1 MSRWQPVDVE
11 IRDDIPYPARQ
22 NRNKGWEKWPFSK
35 LKVGQSFLMNAKKER
50 SVAQKCYKE
59 SRAQKKK
66 FRCLPE
72 GDQCRVW
79 RIE

>member
-1 MSRWQPVDVE
+1 MTFPILRGRTG
-11 IRDDIPYPARQ
+11 IKGG
-22 NRNKGWEKWPFSK
+22 RNGLSQK
-35 LKVGQSFLMNAKKER
+35 LKVGQSFLMNAKNER